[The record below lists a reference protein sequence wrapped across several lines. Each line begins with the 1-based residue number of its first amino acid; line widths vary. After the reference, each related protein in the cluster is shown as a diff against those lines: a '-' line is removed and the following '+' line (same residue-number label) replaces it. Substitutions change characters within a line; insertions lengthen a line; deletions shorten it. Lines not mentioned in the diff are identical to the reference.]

1 MYGNQRVLTCDEC
14 ETTGPDVQPV
24 TVDGQRRTLCR
35 AHNHALLAGEPVAYL
50 TDLAEDCLDL
60 CRLQTVKR
68 NTDTWTTSLGELA
81 ADLRTD
87 PPVAAVALTLVRE
100 RDTPF
105 TITRE
110 GEALTIRHGGAGDV

>member
-14 ETTGPDVQPV
+14 GVTGPDVQPV

-35 AHNHALLAGEPVAYL
+35 AHNHALLAGEPVDYL
-50 TDLAEDCLDL
+50 TTLAADCLDL

-68 NTDTWTTSLGELA
+68 NADTWTTSLDELA

-87 PPVAAVALTLVRE
+87 PPVAAIALQLVRE

-105 TITRE
+105 RITRE
-110 GEALTIRHGGAGDV
+110 GETLTICHGGGADV